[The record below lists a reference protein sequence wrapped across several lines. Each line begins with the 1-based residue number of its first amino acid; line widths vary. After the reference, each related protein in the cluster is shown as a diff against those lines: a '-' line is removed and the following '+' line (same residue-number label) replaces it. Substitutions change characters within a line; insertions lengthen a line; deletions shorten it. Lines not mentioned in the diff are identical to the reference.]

1 VSHGLDIPTL
11 LAAEFASALMSAV
24 LMSVS
29 RGVRGAP
36 GAREAMLGGWSLALA
51 FGLQLLRGT
60 VPDAVAVVGA
70 NGAMIFGTAFIFE
83 SYRRFNDARQGD
95 RRAFMLAAAL
105 LAGFSVLWGAGASYE
120 ARAIFMSVSLLV
132 FLFGG
137 ARELLRDGGARREP
151 SRLIGATLACLTGA
165 SLLVRIGLLLAGPP
179 VNPDLFAPSLERSI
193 AFFPAT
199 VMVQGVG
206 LAFLVMLRDR
216 SEAQALLLA
225 TTDALTGCLNRRA
238 LEERLAGELAYARR
252 QRSPLGVV
260 LVDLDHFKAINDG
273 HGHDVGDRV
282 LQHTARALKATVRVS
297 DVVARMGGEEFCVV
311 LRDADARRSAELA
324 ERLRRAIATPVD
336 GGPEALRP
344 TASFGVTS
352 FDAAREEGM
361 DAVFRRADQALYR
374 AKHAGRNRVE
384 VSEPA

>member
-1 VSHGLDIPTL
+1 M
-11 LAAEFASALMSAV
+11 SAL

-36 GAREAMLGGWSLALA
+36 GAREAMLGGWSLAVA

-70 NGAMIFGTAFIFE
+70 NGAMLFGTGFIFE
-83 SYRRFNDARQGD
+83 SYRRFNDVRRGD
-95 RRAFMLAAAL
+95 RRALILSAAL
-105 LAGFSVLWGAGASYE
+105 LVAFTALWAGGASYE
-120 ARAIFMSVSLLV
+120 VRAIFMSASLLV

-137 ARELLRDGGARREP
+137 ARELLRDGGVRREP
-151 SRLIGATLACLTGA
+151 SRLIGVTLACLTGA
-165 SLLVRIGLLLAGPP
+165 SLVVRIGLLVAGPP
-179 VNPDLFAPSLERSI
+179 VNPDLLAPSLERSI

-206 LAFLVMLRDR
+206 LGFLVMLRDR

-238 LEERLAGELAYARR
+238 LEERLAGELAFARR
-252 QRSPLGVV
+252 QRSPLGLV
-260 LVDLDHFKAINDG
+260 LVDLDHFKAVNDG
-273 HGHDVGDRV
+273 HGHEVGDRV
-282 LQHTARALKATVRVS
+282 LQHTARVLKATVRAS

-311 LRDADARRSAELA
+311 FRDADAQRSAELA
-324 ERLRRAIATPVD
+324 ERLRLAIATPVD
-336 GGPEALRP
+336 GGPESLRP
-344 TASFGVTS
+344 TASLGVTS
-352 FDAAREEGM
+352 FDPAREEPM

-374 AKHAGRNRVE
+374 AKQAGRNRVE
-384 VSEPA
+384 LSAPA